1 MTSSKVVTVKLKT
14 IEKMKRL
21 RIHTEEIMTIMG
33 WSRKHTYKIMRTI
46 RDCYPNSKKYVMLK
60 DFADHIGT
68 EEDYVQEAILPKIPN
83 EDP

>member
-1 MTSSKVVTVKLKT
+1 MISSKVVTAKLKT

-60 DFADHIGT
+60 DFADHIGA
-68 EEDYVQEAILPKIPN
+68 EEDYVQEAIIK
-83 EDP
+83 